1 MRTFGWVGGILV
13 VGFGILLLMNFAS
26 EAGDSDKDKPTEKV
40 IKTPSGLQY
49 VELKVGEGAEA
60 KKGDTVQ
67 VHYTGWFKDGMKF
80 DSSYDHADKEPLEF
94 TIGTSKVIQGWHEGI
109 VGIKEGGKR
118 KLIIPFDLAYG
129 EKGKPPD
136 IPPKSE
142 LTFEVELVKIIKK

>member
-13 VGFGILLLMNFAS
+13 VALGILLLTNFAS
-26 EAGDSDKDKPTEKV
+26 EAQDNDKDKPKEKV

-49 VELKVGEGAEA
+49 VELKVGKGAEA

-67 VHYTGWFKDGMKF
+67 VHYTGRLKNGTKF
-80 DSSYDHADKEPLEF
+80 DSSYDHPDKEPLEF
-94 TIGTSKVIQGWHEGI
+94 TIGTSRVIQGWHEGI
-109 VGIKEGGKR
+109 PGMKEGGKR

-129 EKGKPPD
+129 EKGSPPD

-142 LTFEVELVKIIKK
+142 LTFEVELVKIKK